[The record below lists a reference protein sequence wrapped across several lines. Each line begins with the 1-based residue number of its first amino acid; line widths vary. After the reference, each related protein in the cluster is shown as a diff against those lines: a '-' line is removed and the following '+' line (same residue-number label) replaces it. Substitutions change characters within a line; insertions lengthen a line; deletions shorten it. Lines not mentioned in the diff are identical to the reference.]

1 MIYEGEAGPDVVEN
15 KILKI
20 RRSQRQLFLPE
31 SVLFVKH
38 NAEQWLVSGA
48 CYSILHNTTRE
59 VGNKDEG
66 GDGEKKKRREEKRE
80 ELQGVA
86 R

>member
-1 MIYEGEAGPDVVEN
+1 
-15 KILKI
+15 
-20 RRSQRQLFLPE
+20 
-31 SVLFVKH
+31 VKH